1 MLEQKDLEMIA
12 EVVTKTIE
20 PIKIEIT
27 EMKTEITE
35 MKSMDQLILAEI
47 GREHEILVSK
57 IEKVQQNLD
66 ELNQYYKITK
76 LENDN
81 TAILLQMINE
91 LSKRIENLEK
101 RSA

>member
-1 MLEQKDLEMIA
+1 MKTEITEM
-12 EVVTKTIE
+12 KT
-20 PIKIEIT
+20 EIT